1 MHISPLPFVLYFQ
14 CLIKIWVARFFSFYE
29 AGRCF
34 LRISLDDDDMTSGK
48 DTSNSINRS
57 PRWSGFFGNGSPY
70 PIILLLI
77 PGFTISLID
86 IGMFLPSIVGTLIE
100 QPHSA

>member
-1 MHISPLPFVLYFQ
+1 MGNKSS
-14 CLIKIWVARFFSFYE
+14 SFYE

-34 LRISLDDDDMTSGK
+34 LSTSLDEDDMVSGK
-48 DTSNSINRS
+48 DTSNSIRRS

-77 PGFTISLID
+77 PGFTISFTD
-86 IGMFLPSIVGTLIE
+86 IGMFLPSSVGTLIE
-100 QPHSA
+100 QPHNA